1 MSFSEFMRS
10 MEKGQFVELLL
21 KDDFAMVTTF
31 KQEYIELLKYY
42 YFVGGMPEVV
52 SRFAESKDFNVEE
65 RSTGRILRIRML
77 LAQHPLPID

>member
-1 MSFSEFMRS
+1 MSFSEFMRA

-42 YFVGGMPEVV
+42 YVVGGIPEVV
-52 SRFAESKDFNVEE
+52 SRSAESKDFNVEE
-65 RSTGRILRIRML
+65 KSRRESLGSRWYGI
-77 LAQHPLPID
+77 AS